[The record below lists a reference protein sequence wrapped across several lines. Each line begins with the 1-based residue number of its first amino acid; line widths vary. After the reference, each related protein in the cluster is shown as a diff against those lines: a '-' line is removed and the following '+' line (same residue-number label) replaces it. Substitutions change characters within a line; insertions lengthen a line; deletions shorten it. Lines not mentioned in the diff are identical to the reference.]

1 VKQAR
6 RIKGFVG
13 MVNRDVI
20 LTMGVRLLIILS
32 GFGTSILTARFLG
45 PGGRGDYFLATT
57 IALTIVQFSNLGLH
71 SSNTYLAAKDRA
83 LLRGLVANS
92 FWVSLVGGGG
102 VAVTVALVMQLGNW
116 LTNTPLGYLWLAI
129 ALVPPTLFFML
140 GNNLLVGINRIDT
153 FNGFQVGNNLVVL
166 LFMGLAGWQGWGV
179 QGFLGA
185 NVLAGCCMG
194 AVLLVVLLRYSSEGE
209 GLAFRR
215 EVFSAG
221 FRYGIKVYV
230 ASLLAFLV
238 LRSNVFLLKSLATT
252 EEIGYFSVATQ
263 IADVLSVLPT
273 SVAIV
278 LFPNLVRSDAAGR
291 WTTTLRSMGTVG
303 GLMVVACAIAAILV
317 EPFIRIAFGSGFLAA
332 VPILLWMLPGV
343 FFLSMSTV
351 VSQYLAA
358 IGFPKVLTGIWVI
371 AFTIVAALSWFLVPL
386 YSGAGAAMALSLTYG
401 LLFLM
406 ILRLA
411 WVMEQRLVSHFKS
424 D

>member
-1 VKQAR
+1 
-6 RIKGFVG
+6 

-116 LTNTPLGYLWLAI
+116 LTNTPLGYLWFAI

-140 GNNLLVGINRIDT
+140 GNNLLVGINRIET

-179 QGFLGA
+179 KGFLGA

-358 IGFPKVLTGIWVI
+358 IGFPKWLTGIWLI
-371 AFTIVAALSWFLVPL
+371 AFTIIAALSWFLIPL

-411 WVMEQRLVSHFKS
+411 WVMEQRLVPHFKS